1 MWRME
6 MRPTLPLLVTLIG
19 LAAGEGLAQEV
30 PEPSALELP
39 AGAPVRLRTVASPD
53 HWTRGFLTRADTD
66 TIALV
71 PEAAPP
77 LGPNQ
82 LRLPR
87 DTVTRLE
94 VLTGKKKQ
102 WLPGLLI
109 GAAAGVAMGLG
120 EPVDPVG
127 CEFDQYTFCS
137 RGAALAAMTGTGA
150 FLGALVGSLVKTD
163 VWTPVPLDALGSP
176 PAAGTRTGVG
186 LRAVP
191 GGLAAQLSVS
201 F

>member
-1 MWRME
+1 
-6 MRPTLPLLVTLIG
+6 
-19 LAAGEGLAQEV
+19 
-30 PEPSALELP
+30 
-39 AGAPVRLRTVASPD
+39 VASPD
-53 HWTRGFLTRADTD
+53 HWVQGFLASADTG

-71 PEAAPP
+71 PEEAPP
-77 LGPNQ
+77 LGANQ
-82 LRLPR
+82 LRLPS

-137 RGAALAAMTGTGA
+137 RGEAVIAMTGTAA
-150 FLGALVGSLVKTD
+150 FFGALLGSLVKTD
-163 VWTPVPLDALGSP
+163 VWTPVALDAVGPSS
-176 PAAGTRTGVG
+176 ARGARAGLG